1 MRKRSSSVPAPAD
14 GFNPTELERPSTAA
28 ERDVDGEIKQGD
40 EALLQNLIGLG
51 DFSSRKSYYPELL
64 GKIDEIEREKERYEW
79 LFENALH
86 GIFQARIDG
95 QVTAANPA
103 IARICGY
110 SSAAEFE
117 QINHIGEQLFA
128 IPQDYL
134 NLIKLLRRHGQR
146 VGFETQLLT
155 AEGNKVHISTN
166 VLLKDPQ
173 RGLIEAF
180 VQDITERKRAQAE
193 LNRLNAE
200 LEQRVSERTREL
212 SELNQHLRQEIQER
226 TLIEQQLQQAK
237 AEAEAANRSKDKY
250 LAAASHDLLQPLN
263 AARLLVSTLQ
273 GREHDDDNRQLVERA
288 HVALEGAE
296 SLLGDLLDIARL
308 DANAVSADPSHF
320 CVEQLLQQL
329 YTEFEPVAREAG
341 LELRLVPCRSW
352 IYSDARLLSRIL
364 RNFLSNAIRY
374 TDSGAILL
382 GCRRRL
388 TGTNPPGIELL
399 VCDTGP
405 GIPADRLH
413 EIYQE
418 FHQLDNA
425 TSGQGVG
432 LGLAIVDRIA
442 SILDHPIRVRSQ
454 PGRGCC
460 FSVQAPLGHVSEP
473 QMITGLAPAV
483 AVGGDLEQLSV
494 LVIENEESIQI
505 GMVALLQQWGCQV
518 SCAAD
523 GQQALECL
531 QQHAP
536 AVILADYHLDNELTG
551 LDVLDELY
559 LWCDQQQQ
567 PRPTAL
573 MITADRS
580 IELRQL
586 LQQRGL
592 QRLNKPIKPGKL
604 RALMSH
610 LLSR

>member
-1 MRKRSSSVPAPAD
+1 MRKRSNCPPPPQD
-14 GFNPTELERPSTAA
+14 GFNPTELERPNTAA
-28 ERDVDGEIKQGD
+28 ERDADGETSHGD

-51 DFSSRKSYYPELL
+51 DFSARKSYYPELL
-64 GKIDEIEREKERYEW
+64 GKIDEIEQEKERYEW

-95 QVTAANPA
+95 PVTAANPA

-110 SSAAEFE
+110 ASVDEFE
-117 QINHIGEQLFA
+117 RIGDIGSQLFA
-128 IPQDYL
+128 VPQDYL
-134 NLIKLLRRHGQR
+134 NLLKLLRRHGQR

-155 AEGNKVHISTN
+155 ADGNRVHISTN
-166 VLLKDPQ
+166 VLLKDPE

-193 LNRLNAE
+193 LSRLNLE
-200 LEQRVSERTREL
+200 LEQRVSDRTREL
-212 SELNQHLRQEIQER
+212 SELNRHLRLEIDER
-226 TLIEQQLQQAK
+226 TQIERQLQQAK

-273 GREHDDDNRQLVERA
+273 DREQDAANRQLVERA
-288 HVALEGAE
+288 HIALEGAE

-308 DANAVSADPSHF
+308 DANAVSAEPSSF
-320 CVEQLLQQL
+320 CADQLLQQL
-329 YTEFEPVAREAG
+329 HTEFEPVARDAG
-341 LELRLVPCRSW
+341 LQLRLVPCRSW
-352 IYSDARLLSRIL
+352 IHSDARLLSRIL

-374 TDSGAILL
+374 TDSGAVLL
-382 GCRRRL
+382 GCRRRSQD
-388 TGTNPPGIELL
+388 TPNDAIEFL

-405 GIPADRLH
+405 GIPADRLD

-442 SILDHPIRVRSQ
+442 RILDHPIRVQSQ
-454 PGRGCC
+454 PGRGSC
-460 FSVQAPLGHVSEP
+460 FSVQVPLGQACEP
-473 QMITGLAPAV
+473 QPLDTLAPAIGSG
-483 AVGGDLEQLSV
+483 ADLQQLSV
-494 LVIENEESIQI
+494 LVIENEESIQM
-505 GMVALLQQWGCQV
+505 GMVALLEQWGCRV

-523 GQQALECL
+523 QQQALVCL
-531 QQHAP
+531 QQQSP

-551 LDVLDELY
+551 LAVLDALY
-559 LWCDQQQQ
+559 RWCDSQQR
-567 PRPTAL
+567 PRPAAL

-580 IELRQL
+580 VQLRQL

-604 RALMSH
+604 RALISH
-610 LLSR
+610 LLSQ